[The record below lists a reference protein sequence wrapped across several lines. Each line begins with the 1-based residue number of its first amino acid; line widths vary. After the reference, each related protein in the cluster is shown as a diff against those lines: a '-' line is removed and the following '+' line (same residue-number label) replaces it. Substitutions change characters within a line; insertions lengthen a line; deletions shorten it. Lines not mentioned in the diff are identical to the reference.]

1 MKQYKF
7 ILSGGGTGGHIYPAI
22 AIADELKARHPQA
35 RFLFVGAND
44 RMEMLKVPKAGYEIE
59 GLWIS
64 GIQRNL
70 SRKNLMFPFK
80 LIHSL
85 AKAKKIIK
93 DFKPDVV
100 IGTGG
105 YASAPLLRVA
115 SGKNIPCLI
124 QEQNSYAG
132 VANKWL
138 AKRVKTI
145 CVAYNGMEKFFPKQK
160 LIVTGNPV
168 REDIASL
175 DDKKEEG
182 QTFFQLSKDTK
193 TVLVLGGSLGSR
205 TINEL
210 VEKCLLL
217 FEKQGVQ
224 VLWQT
229 GSFYFEKFKKN
240 NAISN
245 IQVHD
250 FIYKMDFAYA
260 VADVVIS
267 RAGALSVSELCMAGK
282 PVIFI
287 PSPNVAENHQKKNAL
302 AIVKEDAAIMIE
314 EKNLDNEFE
323 KAFVDLI
330 SSEEKRKKLSL
341 NIQKLAK
348 PNATKAIADEVEKL
362 LDLKTG

>member
-1 MKQYKF
+1 
-7 ILSGGGTGGHIYPAI
+7 
-22 AIADELKARHPQA
+22 
-35 RFLFVGAND
+35 
-44 RMEMLKVPKAGYEIE
+44 
-59 GLWIS
+59 
-64 GIQRNL
+64 
-70 SRKNLMFPFK
+70 
-80 LIHSL
+80 
-85 AKAKKIIK
+85 
-93 DFKPDVV
+93 
-100 IGTGG
+100 
-105 YASAPLLRVA
+105 
-115 SGKNIPCLI
+115 
-124 QEQNSYAG
+124 
-132 VANKWL
+132 
-138 AKRVKTI
+138 
-145 CVAYNGMEKFFPKQK
+145 MEKFFPKQK

-205 TINEL
+205 AINEL

-287 PSPNVAENHQKKNAL
+287 PSPNVAEDHQKKNAL